1 MVEFKRTKLGV
12 CYLLFWSLML
22 LLLMTVGK
30 DFLPWKWG
38 YDAMKIEGRF
48 VFFELD
54 GSFLATRELL
64 YFLGRESAVLS
75 TATIGFLWLLV
86 ISKYVVTLK
95 DLLVVS
101 LFTLPSML
109 LNVIWP
115 AKETIVMALC
125 LLVFYSTYF
134 SRKAFIF
141 SVVVLYV
148 SYALQVRSYYFLI
161 LGVFLAGYVMQYFSD
176 KGFPMRN
183 SLNRTAF
190 KLASFKPAWYFLAFF
205 VCLAFLLPD
214 AFYQMSQ
221 GQRDI
226 SNNYAKLEGSFNV
239 TAFDNLVDVARGL
252 PFIINFGW
260 ALLQLSL
267 PLIFAQGLNQL
278 LLLLFSVGVLMI
290 CGKMIKR
297 KQGDLLLTLFCS
309 HMFVLLLFE
318 PDQGSYFRHI
328 LSAAIY
334 LLPAYSLIFG
344 SSRQGVLDD

>member
-1 MVEFKRTKLGV
+1 
-12 CYLLFWSLML
+12 
-22 LLLMTVGK
+22 
-30 DFLPWKWG
+30 
-38 YDAMKIEGRF
+38 
-48 VFFELD
+48 
-54 GSFLATRELL
+54 
-64 YFLGRESAVLS
+64 LGRESAVLS

-134 SRKAFIF
+134 SRKAFVF

-161 LGVFLAGYVMQYFSD
+161 LGVFFAGYVMQYFSD

-183 SLNRTAF
+183 SLNRTSF

-226 SNNYAKLEGSFNV
+226 SNSYAKLEGSFNV
-239 TAFDNLVDVARGL
+239 TAFDNLVDVARG
-252 PFIINFGW
+252 FFFSINFGW